1 MKDGRQCH
9 ARSKRSQTQ
18 CKRPAIRGGTVC
30 HIHGGASPQV
40 QRAAADRIRDLV
52 DPSLN
57 RIQKTIADDDNPA
70 LALAAARDILDR
82 AGLKPTEKIQT
93 TGDST
98 IRVEY
103 ADAATPT
110 LSHEHTNGHA

>member
-1 MKDGRQCH
+1 
-9 ARSKRSQTQ
+9 
-18 CKRPAIRGGTVC
+18 
-30 HIHGGASPQV
+30 V

-110 LSHEHTNGHA
+110 LSHERTNGHT